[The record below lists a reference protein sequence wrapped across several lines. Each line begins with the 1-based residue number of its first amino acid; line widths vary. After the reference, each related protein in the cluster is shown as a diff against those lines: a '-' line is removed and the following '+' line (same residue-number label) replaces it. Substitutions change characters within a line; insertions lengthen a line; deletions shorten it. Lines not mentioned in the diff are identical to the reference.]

1 MQIERIHSWKKV
13 GVQCLILAL
22 PTILFAFLVLYR
34 LNDAYVILQNQWIY
48 QGCYFAAGI
57 LLSIAFYGWRF
68 RFISTAAALAIL
80 FFIGYRIL
88 RKVSAGEFDVFFF
101 SVQYIVFIVIFS
113 IGWLVGFG
121 FSRLL
126 LFTVMWVLLL
136 LSIEIVLISKAET
149 VAANTI
155 VFSFAPVLL
164 YGFYIIYT
172 AELVRSLNEHQS
184 SFSWFLAKRMMGFF
198 VLSVLAVAI
207 TFLFFRK
214 ELFGIERAW
223 KNVQPNYSADKN
235 NSQSMTKTNR
245 DGTLSNNGQMPL
257 GGSLSKTKQLVFVAH
272 LSNPFPGSD
281 MQNPLYYTSG
291 YYTKFDSAAQA
302 FETDSLMPSND
313 LFNPDPSKIPLFFS
327 QTDSNVVKNS
337 QATIDRRVVETEVY
351 KVALSA
357 SDFIAPN
364 TAFAVQ
370 PIPVPREYEG
380 QYTSAYRAQMWVSDL
395 NSAYFVYNPAG
406 DSSLEH
412 FQQQRFALL
421 RNDTSYAGIDNN
433 FLQYYTRMPQRQ
445 SYRRIAALAQQISEK
460 DSARTTI
467 DKMLAIRN
475 YFLSKDEFGQPL
487 FQYTDNPGEPGLPNA
502 NKLAYFL
509 FENRKGYCAY
519 FAGATLFMLRALHI
533 PSRIATGFLTVDR
546 SSKNPGWY
554 WFYEDQAHA
563 WVQVF
568 FPGYG
573 WIDFDTTIPDVNTQQ
588 APQPDG
594 TPPLGTQKVYF
605 AGDGVI
611 ENIDTVKKELQ
622 LSVTKI
628 LYHEKSF
635 ITASPFSLQTNIA
648 FARCS
653 ADTGS
658 IKITDLQTGMHITAA
673 SYDQHLDKIPF
684 THTGDT
690 AAYILNKLKKP
701 VNIDEIKVTEDKTA
715 DKKTARN
722 FLNIRALNW
731 ANILL
736 AIMMLLAALVLLTI
750 SLPWLVWQYYHLF
763 AKKNIQYANRAVL
776 YYLNQLGY
784 SRTTQ
789 SPQAFA
795 QSIDEYFHTGLSRFN
810 SIYQKEKYGNQPLT
824 QEEHNFAKQFYP
836 LFIQQI
842 RKQIPWKQ
850 RSKRFFN
857 LSSTLFFFTKH

>member
-1 MQIERIHSWKKV
+1 MQIERIHSWKKT
-13 GVQCLILAL
+13 GVQCLLLAL

-34 LNDAYVILQNQWIY
+34 LNNAYIILRSQWIY
-48 QGCYFAAGI
+48 QGVYFASGI
-57 LLSIAFYGWRF
+57 FLSVIFYSWRF
-68 RFISTAAALAIL
+68 RFVSTAAVLALF

-101 SVQYIVFIVIFS
+101 SVQYIVFVVIFS
-113 IGWLVGFG
+113 VGWLVGFG
-121 FSRLL
+121 FSRLFPL
-126 LFTVMWVLLL
+126 TVAWVLLL
-136 LSIEIVLISKAET
+136 LSIEIILTSKADT
-149 VAANTI
+149 VTANTI
-155 VFSFAPVLL
+155 VFSYAPVLL
-164 YGFYIIYT
+164 YGFYIVYT

-184 SFSWFLAKRMMGFF
+184 SFSWFLTKRMMGFF
-198 VLSVLAVAI
+198 ALAALVVAVA
-207 TFLFFRK
+207 FLLFRK
-214 ELFGIERAW
+214 ELFEIEHAW
-223 KNVQPNYSADKN
+223 KNVQPNYSAGN
-235 NSQSMTKTNR
+235 SNSQSMTKTNH
-245 DGTLSNNGQMPL
+245 DGSLSNNGQMPL
-257 GGSLSKTKQLVFVAH
+257 GGSLNKTKRLVFVAH
-272 LSNPFPGSD
+272 LNNPFPGTD

-291 YYTKFDSAAQA
+291 YYTKFDSATQT

-313 LFNPDPSKIPLFFS
+313 LYSPDPSRIPLFFS
-327 QTDSNVVKNS
+327 QADSNVIRRS
-337 QATIDRRVVETEVY
+337 QATIDRKVVETEVY
-351 KVALSA
+351 KVALAA
-357 SDFIAPN
+357 SDFVAPN

-380 QYTSAYRAQMWVSDL
+380 QYTSAYRAKMWVSDL

-421 RNDTSYAGIDNN
+421 RNDSGYAGIDSA
-433 FLQYYTRMPQRQ
+433 FMQYYTRIPQSK
-445 SYRRIAALAQQISEK
+445 SYSEIAALAQQVAAK
-460 DSARTTI
+460 DSAKTTI

-502 NKLAYFL
+502 NKLTYFL

-519 FAGATLFMLRALHI
+519 FAGATLFMLRALNV

-568 FPGYG
+568 FSGYG
-573 WIDFDTTIPDVNTQQ
+573 WIDFDTTIPDINTQQ

-605 AGDGVI
+605 AGDGII
-611 ENIDTVKKELQ
+611 ENIDTAKKELQ
-622 LSVTKI
+622 LSVNKI
-628 LYHEKSF
+628 LYREMNF
-635 ITASPFSLQTNIA
+635 TAHAPVAIQTNIT

-658 IKITDLQTGMHITAA
+658 VKISDLKKGMHITAA
-673 SYDQHLDKIPF
+673 SYDQRLDNIEF
-684 THTGDT
+684 ARTADT

-701 VNIDEIKVTEDKTA
+701 VNIDEIKITEQA
-715 DKKTARN
+715 SAGKKPVKN
-722 FLNIRALNW
+722 FLDLRALNW
-731 ANILL
+731 SNVLLGVLVLLVAVALIILL
-736 AIMMLLAALVLLTI
+736 A
-750 SLPWLVWQYYHLF
+750 PFFVWQYFNLF

-795 QSIDEYFHTGLSRFN
+795 QSIDERFHTDFSRFN
-810 SIYQKEKYGNQPLT
+810 QLYQKEKYGNLALT
-824 QEEHNFAKQFYP
+824 EEEHNFAEQFYP
-836 LFIQQI
+836 SFIQQI
-842 RKQIPWKQ
+842 RKQILWKE